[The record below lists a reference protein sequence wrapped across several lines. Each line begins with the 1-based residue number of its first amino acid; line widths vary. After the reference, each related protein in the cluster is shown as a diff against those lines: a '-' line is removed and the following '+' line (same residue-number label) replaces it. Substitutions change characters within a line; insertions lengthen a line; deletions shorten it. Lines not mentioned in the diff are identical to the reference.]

1 VSDGLVISTP
11 TGTSV
16 KSVADGEV
24 TAIVDLGG
32 EDAVIIIH
40 GKYFTTYSNLNGITV
55 SRGQK
60 VKAGTVL
67 GKAATSSDGEG
78 QITFMVSNER
88 GIFFNPEP
96 WLKKR

>member
-1 VSDGLVISTP
+1 
-11 TGTSV
+11 
-16 KSVADGEV
+16 
-24 TAIVDLGG
+24 
-32 EDAVIIIH
+32 
-40 GKYFTTYSNLNGITV
+40 
-55 SRGQK
+55 
-60 VKAGTVL
+60 VL